1 MDDGIP
7 FQSGGMG
14 SDAPAISL
22 PVARPIRLEAED
34 AGDFAIVP
42 TARPLS
48 VEPPWPPIMS
58 RVRAVVELIIL
69 LFVSCVGLI
78 GVEIILI
85 PWAIEDPR
93 WGQLFGGVGVGCVAL
108 LACVTMMALARQKP
122 ASIGW
127 TAKKFGFNVLL
138 GLIGLGV
145 VMASR
150 IALVVSAVL
159 IEPSLM
165 EDLTQAQQGIEEN
178 LPRMQLMT
186 MLIVMSFVAIWEE
199 VVFRGFLLTRL
210 QAVLRCWWLT
220 ILLSS
225 VLFGL
230 LHAYE
235 GWFAT
240 VMIAV
245 MGAIMGGLFVWRRS
259 LVPAIVL
266 HWLHN
271 VGALVVLHAAS
282 TTWQ

>member
-7 FQSGGMG
+7 FQSD
-14 SDAPAISL
+14 DAGLGIPAIGL
-22 PVARPIRLEAED
+22 PVARPIRLETED
-34 AGDFAIVP
+34 VDGPAMVQ
-42 TARPLS
+42 TALPAS
-48 VEPPWPPIMS
+48 VEPPWPPVMS
-58 RVRAVVELIIL
+58 RVRAVVELIVL
-69 LFVSCVGLI
+69 LVVSCLGLI
-78 GVEIILI
+78 GVEIVLI

-93 WGQLFGGVGVGCVAL
+93 WVQLFGGVGVGAVAL
-108 LACVTMMALARQKP
+108 LACVTMMAVARQQP

-127 TAKKFGFNVLL
+127 TAKKFGFNILL
-138 GLIGLGV
+138 GLLGLGV

-150 IALVVSAVL
+150 VVLVVSAVL

-165 EDLTQAQQGIEEN
+165 EDLTEAQRGIEEN
-178 LPRMQLMT
+178 LPRMQLVT

-220 ILLSS
+220 ILVSS

-235 GWFAT
+235 GWFAA

-259 LVPAIVL
+259 LVPSIVL

-271 VGALVVLHAAS
+271 VGALVVLHAVS
-282 TTWQ
+282 TTWR